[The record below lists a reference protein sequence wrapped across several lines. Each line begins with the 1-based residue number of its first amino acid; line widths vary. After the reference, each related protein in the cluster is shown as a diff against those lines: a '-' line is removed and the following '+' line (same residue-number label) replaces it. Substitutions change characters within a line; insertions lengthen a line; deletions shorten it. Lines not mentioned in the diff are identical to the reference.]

1 MTAPLLP
8 PAFLPR
14 LERLSLISGR
24 RVRGTAQG
32 KRRSGSFG
40 ASLEFADYRQYSP
53 GDDIRRFD
61 WSVYSRT
68 GRPFVRQYWD
78 EQELPISLYLDVSAS
93 MDHRGAGG
101 AAASSGQAAG
111 LHREQSAA
119 ESSTNGRA
127 LGGIIPQERGGS
139 GDSKLQY
146 AKRLAAAVG
155 YIALAGSDRVQAYL
169 FHSKLEASLPP
180 LRSKA
185 AAVKLFSFIQ
195 SANAGGA
202 GNMASALGSAQSMP
216 RQPGMAWIFS
226 DLWLEGGLE
235 ELKQSLEMLQ
245 AARQEIVLVHILSR
259 EELNP
264 RLSGDL
270 RLIDIELGT
279 GKEVAITGKILEKYM
294 AALERYTEGISRY
307 CNERGIRYVMAPC
320 DQPLETGI
328 FETLRKTGAIGV

>member
-8 PAFLPR
+8 PALLPR
-14 LERLSLISGR
+14 LERLSLMSGR

-93 MDHRGAGG
+93 MDYRGAGG
-101 AAASSGQAAG
+101 ATTSGQAAG
-111 LHREQSAA
+111 LHRETSTA
-119 ESSTNGRA
+119 EGSTNGSS
-127 LGGIIPQERGGS
+127 LGGIVSRERGVS
-139 GDSKLQY
+139 GDSKLYY
-146 AKRLAAAVG
+146 AKQLAAAVG

-169 FHSKLEASLPP
+169 FNSKVEASLLP

-185 AAVKLFSFIQ
+185 AAVNLFSFIQ
-195 SANAGGA
+195 SVNAGGA
-202 GNMASALGSAQSMP
+202 GNMASALGSAQFMP

-235 ELKQSLEMLQ
+235 ELRQSLEMLQ
-245 AARQEIVLVHILSR
+245 AARQEIILVHILSR

-279 GKEVAITGKILEKYM
+279 GKEVAITGKVLEKYM

-307 CNERGIRYVMAPC
+307 CYERGIRYVMAPC
-320 DQPLETGI
+320 DEPLETGI

>member
-8 PAFLPR
+8 PALLPR
-14 LERLSLISGR
+14 LERLSLMSGR

-40 ASLEFADYRQYSP
+40 TSLEFADYREYSP

-68 GRPFVRQYWD
+68 GRPFIRQYWD

-93 MDHRGAGG
+93 MDHRGAGD
-101 AAASSGQAAG
+101 AAAGQSAG
-111 LHREQSAA
+111 THREAPVA
-119 ESSTNGRA
+119 VSSPYGS
-127 LGGIIPQERGGS
+127 ERGGIVPPIRVGG

-146 AKRLAAAVG
+146 AKQLAAAVG

-169 FHSKLEASLPP
+169 FNSKVEAWLPP

-185 AAVKLFSFIQ
+185 AAMKLFSFIQ
-195 SANAGGA
+195 AVNAGGA
-202 GNMASALGSAQSMP
+202 GNMASALGSAQFMP

-235 ELKQSLEMLQ
+235 ELRRSLEMLQ
-245 AARQEIVLVHILSR
+245 AARQEIVLVHVLSR
-259 EELNP
+259 DELSP

-279 GKEVAITGKILEKYM
+279 GKEVAITGKVLEKYM

-307 CNERGIRYVMAPC
+307 CNERGIRYVIAPC

-328 FETLRKTGAIGV
+328 FETLRKTGAIGI

>member
-8 PAFLPR
+8 PALLPR
-14 LERLSLISGR
+14 LERLSLMSGR

-93 MDHRGAGG
+93 MDYRGAGG
-101 AAASSGQAAG
+101 ATTSGQAAG
-111 LHREQSAA
+111 LHSETSTA
-119 ESSTNGRA
+119 EGSTNGSA
-127 LGGIIPQERGGS
+127 LGGIISQERGVS
-139 GDSKLQY
+139 GDSKLHY
-146 AKRLAAAVG
+146 AKQLAAAVG

-169 FHSKLEASLPP
+169 FNSKVEASLPP

-195 SANAGGA
+195 SVNAGGA

-245 AARQEIVLVHILSR
+245 AARQEIVLVHVLSS

-279 GKEVAITGKILEKYM
+279 GKEVAITGKILEKYL

-320 DQPLETGI
+320 DQLLETGI

>member
-1 MTAPLLP
+1 MTTPLLP
-8 PAFLPR
+8 PSLLPR
-14 LERLSLISGR
+14 LERLSLMSDR

-40 ASLEFADYRQYSP
+40 ASLEFADYREYSP

-78 EQELPISLYLDVSAS
+78 EQELPISLYLDVSVS
-93 MDHRGAGG
+93 MDHRGAGD
-101 AAASSGQAAG
+101 AVASGQVVEE
-111 LHREQSAA
+111 HREPVANVGSPRRG
-119 ESSTNGRA
+119 ERD
-127 LGGIIPQERGGS
+127 GIVSQVRSGN

-146 AKRLAAAVG
+146 AKQLAAAVG

-169 FHSKLEASLPP
+169 FDSKVEAWLPP
-180 LRSKA
+180 LRGKA
-185 AAVKLFSFIQ
+185 AAVKLFSFIE
-195 SANAGGA
+195 AVNAGGV
-202 GNMASALGSAQSMP
+202 GNMASALGSAQFMP

-235 ELKQSLEMLQ
+235 ELRQGLQMLQ
-245 AARQEIVLVHILSR
+245 AARQEIVLVHVLSR

-264 RLSGDL
+264 QLSGDL

-279 GKEVAITGKILEKYM
+279 GKEVAITGKVLEKYM

-307 CNERGIRYVMAPC
+307 CNERGIRYVIAPC

-328 FETLRKTGAIGV
+328 FETLRKTGAIGI

>member
-8 PAFLPR
+8 PALLPR
-14 LERLSLISGR
+14 LERLSLMSGR

-93 MDHRGAGG
+93 MDYRGAGG
-101 AAASSGQAAG
+101 ATTSGHAAG
-111 LHREQSAA
+111 LHSETSTA
-119 ESSTNGRA
+119 EGSTNGSS
-127 LGGIIPQERGGS
+127 LGGIFSQERRDDE
-139 GDSKLQY
+139 DSKLHY
-146 AKRLAAAVG
+146 ARQLAAAVG

-169 FHSKLEASLPP
+169 FNSKMEATLPP

-195 SANAGGA
+195 SVNAGGA

-245 AARQEIVLVHILSR
+245 AARQEIILVHILSR

-279 GKEVAITGKILEKYM
+279 GKEVAITGKILDKYM

>member
-8 PAFLPR
+8 PALLPR
-14 LERLSLISGR
+14 LERLSLMSGR

-93 MDHRGAGG
+93 MDHRGAEG
-101 AAASSGQAAG
+101 AATSGQAAG
-111 LHREQSAA
+111 SQREPSTAEGSMNGSA
-119 ESSTNGRA
+119 
-127 LGGIIPQERGGS
+127 LDGIVSQGGGS

-146 AKRLAAAVG
+146 AKQLAAAVG
-155 YIALAGSDRVQAYL
+155 YIALAGSDRVQAYS
-169 FHSKLEASLPP
+169 FNSKVEASLPP

-195 SANAGGA
+195 SVNAGGA
-202 GNMASALGSAQSMP
+202 GNMASALGSAQFMP

-235 ELKQSLEMLQ
+235 ELRQSLEMLQ

-328 FETLRKTGAIGV
+328 FETLRKTRAIGI

>member
-101 AAASSGQAAG
+101 ATTSGQAAG
-111 LHREQSAA
+111 SYREPSAA
-119 ESSTNGRA
+119 EGSTNGSA
-127 LGGIIPQERGGS
+127 LSGIVSQGGGS
-139 GDSKLQY
+139 EDSKLQY
-146 AKRLAAAVG
+146 AKQLAAAVG

-169 FHSKLEASLPP
+169 FNSKVEASLPP

-195 SANAGGA
+195 SVNAGGA
-202 GNMASALGSAQSMP
+202 GNMASALGSAQFMP

-235 ELKQSLEMLQ
+235 ELRQSLEMLQ

-279 GKEVAITGKILEKYM
+279 GKEVAITGKVLEKYM
-294 AALERYTEGISRY
+294 AALKHYIEGISRY